1 MRSPIAV
8 KTPICNE
15 AGERHVHKSKRFSL
29 LNVFVPGP
37 QSRGKSMG
45 TGHLFDRRCQSG
57 RFACRCTLHS
67 CTAIPFFTLFL
78 DVEYTGELIYE
89 PTTESREF
97 VLSFCHLCCISDL
110 FSAQGCREVSRPK
123 LCLWTKYYR
132 INRQLVCG
140 QRDTV
145 HQSFTEAKGEFLSSS
160 LVGQWRAPYWY
171 LCRWVCR

>member
-1 MRSPIAV
+1 MFTNPNAFHCWTCLSQGLKVEESQWGLGTFLTEDV
-8 KTPICNE
+8 K
-15 AGERHVHKSKRFSL
+15 AGDL
-29 LNVFVPGP
+29 LAGALCILVL
-37 QSRGKSMG
+37 QY
-45 TGHLFDRRCQSG
+45 
-57 RFACRCTLHS
+57 
-67 CTAIPFFTLFL
+67 PFFTLFL

-110 FSAQGCREVSRPK
+110 FPAQGCREVSRPK

-145 HQSFTEAKGEFLSSS
+145 HQSFTEAKGEFLPSS